1 MKFIIKNIF
10 SLLVFAIAFSGL
22 TACNKI
28 ANSAKQSE
36 NSNSAANETVKK
48 GDNQISETSKPK
60 SEFPPFP
67 SALMKAEIKK
77 TDDSVIKL
85 EDKKGSVILLNLWAT
100 WCGPCRGE
108 MPHLVEMQDKFRD
121 KKFEIIGLD
130 VDPESVEDINKF
142 SEQMKLNYQLGFA
155 DDEMMKEFLNI
166 SKFSGIPQSFLID
179 RDGRLRGVFVGGG
192 PKVINTMKETVEK
205 IASE

>member
-10 SLLVFAIAFSGL
+10 FLLIFAVVFSGL
-22 TACNKI
+22 TACKKG
-28 ANSAKQSE
+28 ANTAKETE
-36 NSNSAANETVKK
+36 NSNSGANETVKK
-48 GDNQISETSKPK
+48 GDEPTSENSKSK

-77 TDDSVIKL
+77 IDDSVIKL

-100 WCGPCRGE
+100 WCGPCRAE

-121 KKFEIIGLD
+121 KNFEIIGLD

-142 SEQMKLNYQLGFA
+142 AAQMKLNYQLGFA
-155 DDEMMKEFLNI
+155 DGEMMKEFLRI
-166 SKFSGIPQSFLID
+166 SNFTGIPQSFLID
-179 RDGRLRGVFVGGG
+179 REGRLRGVFVGGG
-192 PKVINTMKETVEK
+192 PKVINTMKDSVEK
-205 IASE
+205 IVAE

>member
-10 SLLVFAIAFSGL
+10 LLLILAITFSGL
-22 TACNKI
+22 TSCNK
-28 ANSAKQSE
+28 NSNPAKQTE
-36 NSNSAANETVKK
+36 NSNSAANETVQKT
-48 GDNQISETSKPK
+48 DNQTSETPKSK

-77 TDDSVIKL
+77 TDDSKIKL
-85 EDKKGSVILLNLWAT
+85 EDKKGSVVLLNLWAT

-121 KKFEIIGLD
+121 KNFEIIGLD
-130 VDPESVEDINKF
+130 VEPESVEDISKF
-142 SEQMKLNYQLGFA
+142 AEQMKLNYQLAFA
-155 DDEMMKEFLNI
+155 DGTMMKEFMSI
-166 SKFSGIPQSFLID
+166 SQFNGIPQSFLID

-205 IASE
+205 TINE